1 MGATGK
7 VLQLGAEAALGAGKQ
22 FFKKM
27 KAAVEEGNWEE
38 AANQMHDSKWREQ
51 VPNRA
56 KRLIN
61 RMKKVEVS

>member
-1 MGATGK
+1 MKSIGIQGGK
-7 VLQLGAEAALGAGKQ
+7 GS
-22 FFKKM
+22 FS
-27 KAAVEEGNWEE
+27 EE